1 MKLGVDNDVVLNSVV
16 KCYSCLPLSFQ
27 DTVGVVVFE
36 FVGILKKSVFGL
48 FYDIVQYLQ

>member
-36 FVGILKKSVFGL
+36 FVGI
-48 FYDIVQYLQ
+48 

>member
-36 FVGILKKSVFGL
+36 FVGILKKCFWPIL
-48 FYDIVQYLQ
+48 